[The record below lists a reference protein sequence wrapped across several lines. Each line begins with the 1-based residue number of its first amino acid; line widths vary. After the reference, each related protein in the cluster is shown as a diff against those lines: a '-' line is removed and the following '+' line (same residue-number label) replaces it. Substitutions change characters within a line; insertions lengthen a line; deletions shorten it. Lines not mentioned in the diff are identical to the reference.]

1 MVRGSWILVGVVLA
15 AVLAGCGSS
24 QETATLTPEQRY
36 AKAKALFD
44 DRDYLEAINEFTV
57 ITLQYQGSAYA
68 ADAQY
73 FIAESR
79 FERAEYLLAAFEYS
93 VVKRNYPAS
102 ARVADA
108 AYKSALSYY
117 MLSPKS
123 SLDQQYT
130 KKAIDEFQSF
140 AEYYPTHSLAAEAA
154 QKIKELT
161 NRLAKKQ
168 YETARLY
175 ATMEYY
181 KAATLSYDVIIEK
194 YHDTEYAPLA
204 VIEKAELLFS
214 RKRYTEARTEVHSF
228 LSKFPNSVLRARA
241 EALNLKIDERL
252 QSSPANQ
259 QPADK
264 PNAAAPNK
272 QAGT

>member
-1 MVRGSWILVGVVLA
+1 VVRISWILIGVALA
-15 AVLAGCGSS
+15 ALLAGCGPS
-24 QETATLTPEQRY
+24 QETATLTPEQRF

-57 ITLQYQGSAYA
+57 ITLQYQGSAYS

-73 FIAESR
+73 YIAESR
-79 FERAEYLLAAFEYS
+79 FERGEYLLASFEYS

-108 AYKSALSYY
+108 TYKSALSYY
-117 MLSPKS
+117 MLSPRS
-123 SLDQQYT
+123 RLDQQYT
-130 KKAIDEFQSF
+130 KKAVDEFQSF
-140 AEYYPTHSLAAEAA
+140 VEYYPTHPLAADAA

-181 KAATLSYDVIIEK
+181 KAAILSYDVIIEK
-194 YHDTEYAPLA
+194 YHDTEFAPLS
-204 VIEKAELLFS
+204 VLDKVEILFS
-214 RKRYTEARTEVHSF
+214 RKRYAEAHTEVHNF
-228 LSKFPNSVLRARA
+228 LTKFPNSVLRARA
-241 EALNLKIDERL
+241 EALNQKIDEHL
-252 QSSPANQ
+252 QSFPANQ
-259 QPADK
+259 PPADK
-264 PNAAAPNK
+264 PNAAAPQK
-272 QAGT
+272 QEGS

>member
-1 MVRGSWILVGVVLA
+1 VVRGSWILVGVVLA